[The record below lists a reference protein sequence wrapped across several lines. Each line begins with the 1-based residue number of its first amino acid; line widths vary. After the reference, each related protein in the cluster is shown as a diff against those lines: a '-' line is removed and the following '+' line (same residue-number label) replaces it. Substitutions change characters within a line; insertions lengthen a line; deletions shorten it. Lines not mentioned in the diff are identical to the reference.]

1 MWHVGVDVHL
11 KSCSVCV
18 LDENGRQVLE
28 KIVRG
33 PRLKLVECL
42 KRFEEPFR
50 VCYDASCGYGP
61 LHDRLS
67 MTANVVLVAHPSHLQ
82 LSFRSKKKNDE
93 VDAQKLATL
102 RSARFQVSFGEV
114 RITSSDGVFG
124 THR

>member
-1 MWHVGVDVHL
+1 M
-11 KSCSVCV
+11 
-18 LDENGRQVLE
+18 EY
-28 KIVRG
+28 
-33 PRLKLVECL
+33 L

-50 VCYDASCGYGP
+50 VCYEASCGYGP

-67 MTANVVLVAHPSHLQ
+67 MTADEVLVAHPGHLR
-82 LSFRSKKKNDE
+82 LSFRSKKKNDR

-102 RSARFQVSFGEV
+102 RSARFQVSLGEV